1 MSVVAESLSKLC
13 LGAPQTHRN
22 LSLYPLLGDGIAEPG
37 YLLLDAA
44 LAQGCARV
52 TEVSEGGSV
61 PELALENGCDLQV
74 LLLDGEELIGAKQ
87 NRILNLSVLA
97 PAGKR
102 IVIPVSC
109 VEAGRWRAKSAA
121 FRSARRAHY
130 AGGRARK
137 AAQVSGS
144 LRSDGS
150 RRSDQSAVWADI
162 SAKSARMDVA
172 SPTGAAAA
180 MYDTHRASLDEY
192 LGAFAPVPA
201 QLGALFTLNGQV
213 LGLDLFDSA
222 KTLAALLPKL
232 VESSAL
238 DAVDADQADGA
249 NEDRAAAQHFL
260 DMVAAA
266 ELQRFPAIG
275 EGEDLRL
282 VSPAVAGG
290 ALLAE
295 ARMVHLCPF
304 SITTA
309 AADDAGGGACSSRI
323 VRASQRRSGRQ

>member
-1 MSVVAESLSKLC
+1 MSVVAESLSKVI

-22 LSLYPLLGDGIAEPG
+22 LSLFPLLGDGIAEPG
-37 YLLLDAA
+37 YVLLDAA

-52 TEVSEGGSV
+52 TEVSEAGSV
-61 PELALENGCDLQV
+61 PELGLDNGCDLPV

-109 VEAGRWRAKSAA
+109 VEAGRWHAESAA
-121 FRSARRAHY
+121 FRSAGRAHY

-137 AAQVSGS
+137 AAQVSES
-144 LRSDGS
+144 LRNYGS

-162 SAKSARMDVA
+162 SAKSARMDAA

-180 MYDTHRASLDEY
+180 LYDTHRASLDEY
-192 LGAFAPVPA
+192 LSAFAPVPA

-222 KTLAALLPKL
+222 QTLTALLPKL

-238 DAVDADQADGA
+238 DAVDAGQADGA
-249 NEDRAAAQHFL
+249 TGDRAAAQRFL

-266 ELQRFPAIG
+266 QLQRFPAIG

-290 ALLAE
+290 ALMAE
-295 ARMVHLCPF
+295 ARLVHLCAF
-304 SITTA
+304 ATA
-309 AADDAGGGACSSRI
+309 TAPAEDANGETRGSRI
-323 VRASQRRSGRQ
+323 ARASQRRSGRQ

>member
-1 MSVVAESLSKLC
+1 M
-13 LGAPQTHRN
+13 
-22 LSLYPLLGDGIAEPG
+22 
-37 YLLLDAA
+37 
-44 LAQGCARV
+44 
-52 TEVSEGGSV
+52 
-61 PELALENGCDLQV
+61 PELALDNRCDLPL
-74 LLLDGEELIGAKQ
+74 LLLDGEELIDAKQ

-102 IVIPVSC
+102 IGIPVSC
-109 VEAGRWRAKSAA
+109 VEVGRCHAESAA
-121 FRSARRAHY
+121 FRSAGRAHY

-137 AAQVSGS
+137 AAQVSES
-144 LRSDGS
+144 LRGDSS

-180 MYDTHRASLDEY
+180 LYDTRRASLDEY
-192 LGAFAPVPA
+192 LSAFAPVPA

-213 LGLDLFDSA
+213 LELDLFDSA
-222 KTLAALLPKL
+222 QTLAALLPKL

-238 DAVDADQADGA
+238 DAVDAGQADGR
-249 NEDRAAAQHFL
+249 NSDRAAAQRFL
-260 DMVAAA
+260 DRVTEA

-295 ARMVHLCPF
+295 ARLVHLCAF
-304 SITTA
+304 SITAA
-309 AADDAGGGACSSRI
+309 AADDVGGGVRRSRI
-323 VRASQRRSGRQ
+323 APASQRRSGRQ